1 VFSAGKEASVRRLT
15 RRAFVSGALCTSAA
29 WALGQPPELRQ
40 QIGGE
45 WCVVKFPGERMN
57 HEAVLILHGAGEWV
71 NGTTSSWESQPG
83 ASHLIEKLLAAGYIV
98 AQSNSAARN
107 GNGMWGNGETQKTT
121 AEFSDWL
128 HSRYRLR
135 KLHAVAVSAG
145 NLVLLNLLLSRRAR
159 FASAV
164 MLAPCVSIASEYR
177 CPGGVNRVKTIAE
190 AYDFAAASGCPG
202 DPAHDEAFLRGT
214 ADYDPLR
221 RLQSLRSTQVAWI
234 FGDTRLLAIYESR
247 DPRVPPAE
255 NILPFS
261 ALLQSAH
268 VPITITRMEADTH
281 GSQELF
287 LRYTEQIVAFL

>member
-1 VFSAGKEASVRRLT
+1 
-15 RRAFVSGALCTSAA
+15 
-29 WALGQPPELRQ
+29 
-40 QIGGE
+40 
-45 WCVVKFPGERMN
+45 
-57 HEAVLILHGAGEWV
+57 
-71 NGTTSSWESQPG
+71 
-83 ASHLIEKLLAAGYIV
+83 
-98 AQSNSAARN
+98 
-107 GNGMWGNGETQKTT
+107 
-121 AEFSDWL
+121 
-128 HSRYRLR
+128 
-135 KLHAVAVSAG
+135 
-145 NLVLLNLLLSRRAR
+145 LVLLNLLLSRRAR